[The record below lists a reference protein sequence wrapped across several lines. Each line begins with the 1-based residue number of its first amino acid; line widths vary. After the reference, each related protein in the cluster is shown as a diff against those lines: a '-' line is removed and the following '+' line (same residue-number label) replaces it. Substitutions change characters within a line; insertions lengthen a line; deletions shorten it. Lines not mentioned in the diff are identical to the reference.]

1 MNNTICKKKHLYKE
15 HYSVTLLLTGIL
27 SGGFM
32 HNEVIEW
39 LLDGDVSIQYL
50 THTTL
55 LASEA
60 SVVESLQKRIER
72 EGYGKKTPLLPD

>member
-1 MNNTICKKKHLYKE
+1 
-15 HYSVTLLLTGIL
+15 
-27 SGGFM
+27 M